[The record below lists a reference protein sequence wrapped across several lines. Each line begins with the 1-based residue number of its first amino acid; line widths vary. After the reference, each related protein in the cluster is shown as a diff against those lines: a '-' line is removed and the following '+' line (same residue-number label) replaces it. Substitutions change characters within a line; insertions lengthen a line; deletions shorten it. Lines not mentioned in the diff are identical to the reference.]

1 MKLSDLK
8 NIDVEA
14 TARAIEADEGEPIPE
29 LREALEQTRS
39 GEIGRVTTPTQ
50 LILREARRCAGLS
63 QCEFARRIDTPVA
76 TLRDWEQGRFSPP
89 GAVGVLARLITKHP
103 ELAAELQSA

>member
-14 TARAIEADEGEPIPE
+14 TARAIEADEGESIPG
-29 LREALEQTRS
+29 LREALEHTKR
-39 GEIGRVTTPTQ
+39 GEIARVTTPAQ
-50 LILREARRCAGLS
+50 LILREARRRAGLS
-63 QCEFARRIDTPVA
+63 QGEFAQRIDTPVA

-89 GAVGVLARLITKHP
+89 GAVGVLAQLITKHP
-103 ELAAELQSA
+103 ELVEELA